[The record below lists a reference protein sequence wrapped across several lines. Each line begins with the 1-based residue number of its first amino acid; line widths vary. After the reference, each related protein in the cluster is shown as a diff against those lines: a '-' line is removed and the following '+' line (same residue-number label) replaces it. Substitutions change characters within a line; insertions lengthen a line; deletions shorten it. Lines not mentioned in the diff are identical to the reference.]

1 MDTLVYP
8 QPYGTTFDSTGT
20 ASFPTVQGASGLGKT
35 TYFAHETGTD
45 QINPDGSVTVLQS
58 FIQSFSFS
66 LQPDQSEVFLA
77 MRRFLPNFKVLA
89 GNNQVT
95 LSVKDFPAQDD
106 TQTTLSPFTVNSS
119 TTKVDTRARGR
130 YANLKLANTAAG
142 ESWRF
147 GTFQVD
153 IQPDGRRG

>member
-1 MDTLVYP
+1 M
-8 QPYGTTFDSTGT
+8 
-20 ASFPTVQGASGLGKT
+20 
-35 TYFAHETGTD
+35 
-45 QINPDGSVTVLQS
+45 
-58 FIQSFSFS
+58 
-66 LQPDQSEVFLA
+66 
-77 MRRFLPNFKVLA
+77 
-89 GNNQVT
+89 
-95 LSVKDFPAQDD
+95 
-106 TQTTLSPFTVNSS
+106 SPFTITST